1 MTQYPFID
9 VSSYTDH
16 LFLHFFSYIRT
27 YDRNLISESRKL
39 RTVTDEVPGPAS
51 ARDPRG
57 REDAGAPVQDT
68 AVRKCSHI
76 PFLPFI
82 HTSFYPFYVS
92 YFFLT
97 FFIGLFTLDI
107 LFSSLIYPVRLSI
120 SSCCLFFFFF
130 SYIPNSFSFNRYILS
145 VLTSSSF
152 NIHVQTLNSYIF
164 SSLSAS
170 LSLTIDSYLLSNPFV
185 ISYPLPTAY
194 FHISI
199 FAFYVRNSLPVE
211 LFLSTFR
218 SILFVFQ
225 YPHSAAYSF
234 FLLLTSLIFLPFLV
248 YLFIYS
254 YSYISFFTS
263 YISNFSSFLG
273 LFIHLILSL
282 HFFFLPL
289 TSLISLHFL
298 VYFHPLFVLPR
309 SSFNISGL
317 SLILTLFSF
326 TFYVPSSSSFNRF
339 IRTHSPFYP
348 ARRT

>member
-1 MTQYPFID
+1 M
-9 VSSYTDH
+9 
-16 LFLHFFSYIRT
+16 
-27 YDRNLISESRKL
+27 
-39 RTVTDEVPGPAS
+39 
-51 ARDPRG
+51 
-57 REDAGAPVQDT
+57 
-68 AVRKCSHI
+68 RKCSHI

-97 FFIGLFTLDI
+97 FFIGLFILDI